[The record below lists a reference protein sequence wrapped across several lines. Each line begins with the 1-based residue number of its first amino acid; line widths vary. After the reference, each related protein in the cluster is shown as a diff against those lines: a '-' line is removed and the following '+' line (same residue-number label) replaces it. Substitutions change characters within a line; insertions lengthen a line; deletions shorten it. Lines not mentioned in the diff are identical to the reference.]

1 MKKFSASFLLV
12 LAAALIIGCAS
23 APPPGNTP
31 DFVLNPPLRD
41 DAIVGIGRA
50 SNQNEQLSLQMAD
63 SRARQDIAFQLSAQ
77 VQAMITD
84 YAREAG
90 TIAETTALQLSETVG
105 RQLTNTTLSGTRPE
119 KREKT
124 PDGTWWVMV
133 TYPKAEATKIAA
145 GIIDSEAARFAEFK
159 AMEAT
164 RLMDAQLEKAELKP
178 TVVGD

>member
-1 MKKFSASFLLV
+1 MKKFSVSFLL
-12 LAAALIIGCAS
+12 ALTATLVVGCAS
-23 APPPGNTP
+23 APPSSNIP
-31 DFVLNPPLRD
+31 DFVLNPPIRD
-41 DAIVGIGRA
+41 DVMIGIGRA
-50 SNQNEQLSLQMAD
+50 GNQNEQLSLQMAD

-90 TIAETTALQLSETVG
+90 TIAEATALQLSETVG
-105 RQLTNTTLSGTRPE
+105 RQLTNTTLNGARPE

-133 TYPKAEATKIAA
+133 TYPKAEAAKTAA
-145 GIIDSEAARFAEFK
+145 SLIDSEAARYAEFK

-164 RLMDAQLEKAELKP
+164 KLMDAQLDKAELMP
-178 TVVGD
+178 TVVGE